1 MNLARLI
8 DPHPAGAPAL
18 IDEDGTVTT
27 YGRLRRLVAGER
39 RRLAGDG
46 VGPGDRVAIISPN
59 EPAFVVA
66 YLAILGI
73 GAIAVPLNPTSPQP
87 ELVHQLDA
95 VEARA
100 VLIGPASG
108 GWLAGPEAHERLGAG
123 RLVRTID
130 LNEPSPDADARATDA
145 RAADA
150 NAAEAD
156 AEAEADAAEA
166 GPPVV
171 DSLESD
177 LAVLLFT
184 AGTGG
189 APKAAMLTHGNL
201 LANLEQM
208 QRHPGRLVTGE
219 DVYLGVNPLFHIFGL
234 NVVLG
239 LSLLAGGSVVLVR
252 RFDPVATLD
261 LIGRHKVTLLA
272 GAPTMYAAWAAVP
285 EGTGGTMASVRLL
298 FSGAAPLPEEVA
310 VAFERRFGL
319 PLRQG
324 YGLTEAA
331 PVVTTAVLEEEAR
344 PTSIG
349 VPLPGVEVRLVD
361 EDGEDALAGDA
372 GEIWVRGPNVFHGY
386 WRDEEATKTALT
398 PDGWLRTGDVA
409 VVGDR
414 GDLYLVDR
422 AKDLIIVSG
431 FNVYPA
437 EVEEVLLGHPAVA
450 ECAVVGVENATSGE
464 AVRAYV
470 VLKEGEQAT
479 ADELIAYCATRL
491 ARYKCPAEIS
501 FETSLPHGL
510 AGKLLRRA
518 LRQQPL
524 PEG

>member
-1 MNLARLI
+1 
-8 DPHPAGAPAL
+8 
-18 IDEDGTVTT
+18 
-27 YGRLRRLVAGER
+27 
-39 RRLAGDG
+39 
-46 VGPGDRVAIISPN
+46 
-59 EPAFVVA
+59 
-66 YLAILGI
+66 
-73 GAIAVPLNPTSPQP
+73 
-87 ELVHQLDA
+87 
-95 VEARA
+95 
-100 VLIGPASG
+100 VLIGPGSG
-108 GWLAGPEAHERLGAG
+108 GWLAGPEARGALGGG
-123 RLVRTID
+123 RQVRTIGLD
-130 LNEPSPDADARATDA
+130 DPNPDDPKPDDTSPDDASPRERSRD
-145 RAADA
+145 D
-150 NAAEAD
+150 
-156 AEAEADAAEA
+156 

-201 LANLEQM
+201 LANLDQM
-208 QRHPGRLVTGE
+208 QRHPGRLVTPD

-239 LSLLAGGSVVLVR
+239 LTLLAGSSIVLVR
-252 RFDPVATLD
+252 RFDPVATLE
-261 LIGRHKVTLLA
+261 LIDRHHVTLLA

-285 EGTGGTMASVRLL
+285 KGTGGTMASVRLL
-298 FSGAAPLPEEVA
+298 FSGAAPLPNEVA

-324 YGLTEAA
+324 YGLTEAS
-331 PVVTTAVLEEEAR
+331 PVVTTSVLEDQAR

-386 WRDEEATKTALT
+386 WRDEQATRTALT
-398 PDGWLRTGDVA
+398 PEAWLRTGDVA

-437 EVEEVLLGHPAVA
+437 EVEEALLSHPAVA
-450 ECAVVGVENATSGE
+450 ECAVVGVESAATGE
-464 AVRAYV
+464 SVRAYV
-470 VLKEGEQAT
+470 VLGEGAQAS

-491 ARYKCPAEIS
+491 ARYKCPSEVI
-501 FETSLPHGL
+501 FQTSLPHGL

-518 LRQQPL
+518 LRQQAV